1 MKFADL
7 IRLLL
12 LATIWGSSFL
22 FMRKAAPEF
31 GPLGLILIRVGAAA
45 VVLGPIIFISGKAN
59 EVRGRLMDFS
69 LLSLVAAS
77 APFCLLAYSTLSLEA
92 GFTSLI
98 NATTPIFTAIVAMVW
113 LGHRFTRSQYI
124 GLVLGFVGVGVLSW
138 DRLSFKEGGDGWA
151 ILAAL
156 TASLCYGVAGNFT
169 RHRMQDL
176 PPQVVAAGNTVA
188 ASIMMLPLGLWQW
201 PAKNPSTE
209 AWVCA
214 LLLAI
219 VCTAVAYLLF
229 FKIISSASAMAT
241 STVTFLIPISAIFWG
256 YLFLDERL
264 TLRLVSGMA
273 ISFLGTAMVIE
284 LIGRSKEEQPAAG
297 HDGEKVEQNLE

>member
-1 MKFADL
+1 MKIADL

-12 LATIWGSSFL
+12 LATIWGASFL

-45 VVLGPIIFISGKAN
+45 IVLGPIILLSGKAK
-59 EVRGRLMDFS
+59 EMRIRWADFS
-69 LLSLVAAS
+69 FLSLVAAS

-113 LGHRFTRSQYI
+113 LGQRFTRSQYL
-124 GLVLGFVGVGVLSW
+124 GLVLGFIGVGVLSW

-151 ILAAL
+151 IVAALAA
-156 TASLCYGVAGNFT
+156 SFCYGIAGNFT

-176 PPQVVAAGNTVA
+176 PPRVVAAGNTVA
-188 ASIMMLPLGLWQW
+188 ATIMMLPMGLWHW
-201 PAKNPSTE
+201 PEKSPSTE
-209 AWVCA
+209 AWVYA
-214 LLLAI
+214 LLLAV

-256 YLFLDERL
+256 YLFLNERF
-264 TLRLVSGMA
+264 TLRMAAGMA

-284 LIGRSKEEQPAAG
+284 LIGRSKEEQPTTG
-297 HDGEKVEQNLE
+297 HNGKEIEQNLE